1 MMKQQSEAQQAT
13 DDAAYMNAILDRL
26 VEQYLANTPLPNNS
40 GQLSITLFH
49 HLYRHVMVEGYG
61 K

>member
-1 MMKQQSEAQQAT
+1 MMKQQSEVQQTT

-26 VEQYLANTPLPNNS
+26 VEHYLGDTPLPNNN

-49 HLYRHVMVEGYG
+49 RLYRHVMAEGYG